1 MEYKEAIGILINLLK
16 KNSLDTKQKEALD
29 IAIGLLSW
37 AALSKSRLKTLKA
50 KRERD
55 RKW

>member
-1 MEYKEAIGILINLLK
+1 MEYKESLAILIKMLK
-16 KNSLDTKQKEALD
+16 KHPLDADEKKALD

-50 KRERD
+50 KKDKSRN
-55 RKW
+55 W